1 MENKRKCS
9 ECKKFSEY
17 HREVEGEVFCDDC
30 FNELFFVCDDCGEYL
45 RSADCSSY
53 NTANDNTI
61 CQECYDNDYFT
72 CNDCDRVFPT
82 DSGRDVG
89 DYTVCENCIADYG
102 FCDSCETYVESDYTN
117 YCDTCEQS
125 FCDSCWGDHSH
136 NDQRQVSI
144 EHYQGKRPSQVK
156 YKRLVGLEFEAEEG
170 NASELD
176 INDNCGV
183 TDDGSLSSEGIE
195 VQTPPAS
202 LSELETYIKEA
213 TQGLKDAGF
222 SVNTS
227 CGLHAH
233 LDATDFRDNPRK
245 ISKVLKT
252 IYAIEDII
260 FSIQPASRW
269 NNHYCQRLTRNYA
282 FNDFK
287 VKNLAKLE
295 QRWYKTTDER
305 RIEYCKQEK
314 YDQSRY
320 NGLNL
325 HSLFFR
331 GTLEFR
337 HHAGTLNYQKVLNW
351 VNILLTIVNYGLK
364 HYKEKEIERL
374 LNTPFTPRKL
384 DLFYKIFGIDKDLKE
399 YINSR
404 VSKFN
409 PKYNFYPDTSRTEG
423 D

>member
-1 MENKRKCS
+1 MENKRKCV
-9 ECKKFSEY
+9 ECKKFYLEY
-17 HREVEGEVFCDDC
+17 KTYEGKIYCENC
-30 FNELFFVCDDCGEYL
+30 FTDLYFVCNDCGLVFSKDE
-45 RSADCSSY
+45 SY
-53 NTANDNTI
+53 ITNSDFTI

-72 CNDCDRVFPT
+72 CNDCDRIFPT
-82 DSGRDVG
+82 DNGNSVG
-89 DYTVCENCIADYG
+89 DFTVCENCITEYNY
-102 FCDSCETYVESDYTN
+102 CDSCNTYYDFDLE
-117 YCDTCEQS
+117 YCEDCDQS
-125 FCDSCWGDHSH
+125 FCDSCYNDHEH
-136 NDQRQVSI
+136 NNSDQRQVSI
-144 EHYQGKRPSQVK
+144 RHYQGKRPSQVK

-170 NASELD
+170 NASDLD
-176 INDNCGV
+176 IAEACGV
-183 TDDGSLSSEGIE
+183 TDDGSLSSEGVE

-222 SVNTS
+222 GVTTA

-233 LDATDFRDNPRK
+233 IDATDFRDNPRK

-287 VKNLAKLE
+287 VKNLSKLE
-295 QRWYKTTDER
+295 QRWYKTTDLD
-305 RIEYCKQEK
+305 RINYSKREK
-314 YDQSRY
+314 YDNTRY

-364 HYKEKEIERL
+364 HYKEKEVERL
-374 LNTPFTPRKL
+374 LSTPFTPRKL
-384 DLFYKIFGIDKDLKE
+384 DLFYKIFGIDKDLQE

-404 VSKFN
+404 VKKFN